1 MGGIAMWKQ
10 ILPGLRIKLFMTVL
24 LGVGYPLLVT
34 GICRIVFPHAADGS
48 LITAGGRIVGS
59 ELIGQNFR
67 QPEYFHP
74 RPSAAGNDGYDA
86 ASSGGSNLGPTSA
99 KLIGRVRTSIE
110 AFRRDNPD
118 YRGPVPADLLTVS
131 ASGLDPHIS
140 PDAARAQARRI
151 ALARGVALDHVT
163 AMIAEHTEG
172 RTFGLL
178 GEPRINVLKLNLAMD
193 ERLPGRSERK

>member
-1 MGGIAMWKQ
+1 MWGQ

-24 LGVGYPLLVT
+24 LGVAYPLLIT
-34 GICRIVFPHAADGS
+34 AISQLVFPDAANGS
-48 LITAGGRIVGS
+48 LIAAGGQIIGS
-59 ELIGQNFR
+59 GLIGQNFR
-67 QPEYFHP
+67 RPEYFHP

-99 KLIGRVRTSIE
+99 KLIGRVRASIE
-110 AFRRDNPD
+110 AFRKDNPD
-118 YRGPVPADLLTVS
+118 FQGPVPADLLTAS

-151 ALARGVALDHVT
+151 AQARGVALEQVN

-193 ERLPGRSERK
+193 ARLPGRSNRK